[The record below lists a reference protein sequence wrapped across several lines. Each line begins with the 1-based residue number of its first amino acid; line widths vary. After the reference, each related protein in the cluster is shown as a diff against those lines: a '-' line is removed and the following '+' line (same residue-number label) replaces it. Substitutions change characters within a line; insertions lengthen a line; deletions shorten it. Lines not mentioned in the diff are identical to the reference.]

1 MSDPSGVAPDPLDA
15 IASPEVQKTAA
26 RMAQDAFA
34 GIFRL
39 SAGEEPGQLEG
50 TLAELGNGCANWSQA
65 GADDEARALRL
76 ALLISGMDQWGLAYS
91 QAFGLTAIPPLT
103 AFLGSLRTRLDAA
116 ADARFQRYFTRI
128 DSEETAAID
137 FKVELRRGIH
147 LALWHAMTACDNAE
161 AAQAILQRLGGLMLA
176 LLERMPRVGW
186 RLLADALASIQLHLL
201 ANSNAAPPLAQETTQ
216 QLFESLRQALPKEKF
231 QEILAYSSQAVL
243 AWQQSRR
250 PAN

>member
-1 MSDPSGVAPDPLDA
+1 MSAPSGVAPDPLAA

-34 GIFRL
+34 SIFRL
-39 SAGEEPGQLEG
+39 SAGDEPGKLADALTELESR
-50 TLAELGNGCANWSQA
+50 CANWSQA

-91 QAFGLTAIPPLT
+91 QAFGLTAMPPLT

-116 ADARFQRYFTRI
+116 ADARFQRHFARI
-128 DSEETAAID
+128 DDEETAAID

-147 LALWHAMTACDNAE
+147 LALWHAMTACDNAA

-186 RLLADALASIQLHLL
+186 RLLADALASIQLRLL
-201 ANSNAAPPLAQETTQ
+201 ADTEAVTPLAQETTQ

-231 QEILAYSSQAVL
+231 QEILACSSQAVFS
-243 AWQQSRR
+243 WQQSRR
-250 PAN
+250 PHN